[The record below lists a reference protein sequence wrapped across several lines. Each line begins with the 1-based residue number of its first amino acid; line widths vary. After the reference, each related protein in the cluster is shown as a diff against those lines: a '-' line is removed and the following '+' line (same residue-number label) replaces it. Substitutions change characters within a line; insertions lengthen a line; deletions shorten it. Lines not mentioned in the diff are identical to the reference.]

1 MEVRHMENTAQTQT
15 ERAADEIKA
24 RRRFKI
30 NLLIYLS
37 VNALIILAW
46 AVLAAVGVAM
56 KHMALNLA
64 IYLVVMAIWGA
75 RIAIGRHHAR
85 RAHVFTE
92 EQIQR
97 EITKLSS

>member
-1 MEVRHMENTAQTQT
+1 MESTAKTQT
-15 ERAADEIKA
+15 EQAASEITA
-24 RRRFKI
+24 RRRFKA

-46 AVLAAVGVAM
+46 AALAIAGVPM

-64 IYLVVMAIWGA
+64 IYLGVMAIWGA
-75 RIAIGRHHAR
+75 RVAISRHHVR
-85 RAHVFTE
+85 RAHSYTE

>member
-1 MEVRHMENTAQTQT
+1 MEDTATQT
-15 ERAADEIKA
+15 EQAANQIKA
-24 RRRFKI
+24 RRRFNA

-37 VNALIILAW
+37 VNALIVLAW
-46 AVLAAVGVAM
+46 AVLATAGATM

-75 RIAIGRHHAR
+75 RIAISRHHTR
-85 RAHVFTE
+85 RANPYTE

-97 EITKLSS
+97 EMTKLPS

>member
-1 MEVRHMENTAQTQT
+1 MESTAETRT
-15 ERAADEIKA
+15 EQAANQIKA
-24 RRRFKI
+24 SRRFKV

-46 AVLAAVGVAM
+46 AVLAAAGVAM
-56 KHMALNLA
+56 KHMTLNLA
-64 IYLVVMAIWGA
+64 IYLGVMAIWAA
-75 RIAIGRHHAR
+75 RIAISRHHMR
-85 RAHVFTE
+85 RAHAYTE